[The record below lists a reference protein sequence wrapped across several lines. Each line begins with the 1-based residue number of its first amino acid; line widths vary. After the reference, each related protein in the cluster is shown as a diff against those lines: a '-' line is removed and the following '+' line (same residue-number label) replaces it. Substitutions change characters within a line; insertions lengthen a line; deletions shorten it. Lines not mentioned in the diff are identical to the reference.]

1 MDLQS
6 ALRAAVTQHGTAGIA
21 RKFGLHENTVMRWV
35 DTGAVPT
42 NYRGDFLRLTGAG
55 DDGVGDSKAKC
66 QYFTKPHI
74 ARHCYRRFIEVAHQL
89 DIDLSVYRFIEPSAG
104 GGGFYELLPAGRR
117 IGIDIDPQVG
127 DAGDVGGARLITH
140 DYLTWRPHKHGRYA
154 VIGNPP
160 FGLRGH
166 LALQFINHSA
176 AFADLVGFILPPLFN
191 SDGKGVPGKRV
202 RDYRLAHTENL
213 PDDAFQYPDGRAV
226 SVSSIFQVWT
236 QVNAEN
242 IRRRPP
248 RTCRRFIRVYSLSD
262 GGTPASTRNKN
273 MLDQCDVYLPS
284 TCYTGMRIYPS
295 FEALPQR
302 RGYGVKIL
310 RERRAIKQLFRNA
323 DLSQVAFRSTNGALN
338 LRKSLIES
346 IVIDGGYHD

>member
-1 MDLQS
+1 MQ
-6 ALRAAVTQHGTAGIA
+6 AAFRAAIDRHGARGIA
-21 RKFGLHENTVMRWV
+21 REFGIHANTVERWI
-35 DTGAVPT
+35 DTGSVPA
-42 NYRGDFLRLTGAG
+42 NYRGDFLRLAGAG
-55 DDGVGDSKAKC
+55 DDGAGDSRAKC
-66 QYFTKPHI
+66 QFYTKPRI
-74 ARHCYRRFIEVAHQL
+74 ARHCYAQFERVAASL

-104 GGGFYELLPAGRR
+104 CGWFYALLPAGRR
-117 IGIDIDPQVG
+117 IGIDIDPQATDG
-127 DAGDVGGARLITH
+127 GGARLLAR
-140 DYLTWRPHKHGRYA
+140 DYLTWRPHKHARYA

-202 RDYRLAHTENL
+202 RGYQLAHSENL
-213 PDDAFQYPDGRAV
+213 PDDSFQYPDGRDV

-236 QVNAEN
+236 QVNADK
-242 IRRRPP
+242 IRRPAA
-248 RTCRRFIRVYSLSD
+248 RTCAKFIRVYSLSD
-262 GGTPASTRNKN
+262 GGTPASTRNKK
-273 MLDQCDVYLPS
+273 MLGECDVYLPS
-284 TCYTGMRIYPS
+284 TCYAGMRVYPS

-310 RERRAIKQLFRNA
+310 RERRAIKRLFRNA
-323 DLSQVAFRSTNGALN
+323 DIEQVAFRSTNGALN

-346 IVIDGGYHD
+346 VVINGGYHD